1 MPRRAQDIRPVT
13 QGRDGEIA
21 GRDERCENDIDV
33 CASPASCAAKCPQ
46 TLSLPS
52 RLTNASG
59 APQMPFSISIA
70 EVRQHLANIHGD
82 HIELHQRLAG
92 ESDATPSERLHPP
105 LPRLSA
111 SLNSNHSA
119 ESLFAS
125 SFCSDEGTA
134 NDGGLH
140 STGLQSPWLRRH
152 FRLNATI
159 AMLGR
164 GCGRGPVERR
174 EAEKRKAFGRLSA
187 AIEDVAGLINEAQYL
202 ELFDAAKVVF
212 DAWGRD
218 GPGLARTVDDV
229 LAGDVLPGDV
239 LAYE

>member
-1 MPRRAQDIRPVT
+1 M
-13 QGRDGEIA
+13 
-21 GRDERCENDIDV
+21 

-125 SFCSDEGTA
+125 SFRSDEGTA

-140 STGLQSPWLRRH
+140 STGLQLPWVRRH
-152 FRLNATI
+152 FRSPPCWAVDV
-159 AMLGR
+159 A
-164 GCGRGPVERR
+164 VERR
-174 EAEKRKAFGRLSA
+174 EAEKCKAFGRLSA

-202 ELFDAAKVVF
+202 ELFDAAKMVF

-229 LAGDVLPGDV
+229 LAGDVL
-239 LAYE
+239 AYDSETDEGPYA

>member
-1 MPRRAQDIRPVT
+1 M
-13 QGRDGEIA
+13 
-21 GRDERCENDIDV
+21 

-82 HIELHQRLAG
+82 HIELHQRLSG
-92 ESDATPSERLHPP
+92 ESDATPSERLHPH

-125 SFCSDEGTA
+125 SFRSEEGTA

-140 STGLQSPWLRRH
+140 STGLQLPWVRRH

-229 LAGDVLPGDV
+229 LAGDVLAGDV

>member
-1 MPRRAQDIRPVT
+1 
-13 QGRDGEIA
+13 
-21 GRDERCENDIDV
+21 
-33 CASPASCAAKCPQ
+33 
-46 TLSLPS
+46 
-52 RLTNASG
+52 
-59 APQMPFSISIA
+59 MPFSISIA

-134 NDGGLH
+134 NYGGLH

-229 LAGDVLPGDV
+229 LAGDVL
-239 LAYE
+239 AYDSETDEGPYA

>member
-1 MPRRAQDIRPVT
+1 M
-13 QGRDGEIA
+13 
-21 GRDERCENDIDV
+21 

-125 SFCSDEGTA
+125 SFRSDEGTA
-134 NDGGLH
+134 NYGGLH
-140 STGLQSPWLRRH
+140 STGLQLPWVRRH
-152 FRLNATI
+152 FRSNATSRSPPCW
-159 AMLGR
+159 AVDVA
-164 GCGRGPVERR
+164 VERR

-187 AIEDVAGLINEAQYL
+187 AIEDVTGLINEAQYL

-229 LAGDVLPGDV
+229 LAGDVWPTSETDEGPY
-239 LAYE
+239 A

>member
-1 MPRRAQDIRPVT
+1 M
-13 QGRDGEIA
+13 
-21 GRDERCENDIDV
+21 

-152 FRLNATI
+152 FRSPPCWAVDV
-159 AMLGR
+159 A
-164 GCGRGPVERR
+164 VERR

-229 LAGDVLPGDV
+229 LAGDVL
-239 LAYE
+239 AYESETDEGPYA